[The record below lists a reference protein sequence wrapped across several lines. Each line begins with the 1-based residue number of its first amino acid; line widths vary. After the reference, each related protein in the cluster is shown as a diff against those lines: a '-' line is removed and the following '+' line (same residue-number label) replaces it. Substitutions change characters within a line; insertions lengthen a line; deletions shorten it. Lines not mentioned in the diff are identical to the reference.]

1 MAEIARFFDA
11 VAYSESDQ
19 AEIQSKFRSTGVI
32 GGITNALGITAP
44 GGMFVGVTEGEA
56 MVEGFWYRNTPPTLQ
71 LPIATNTSGSTRVDI
86 VALRLDRVANTLSA
100 VVKQGTPGAG
110 APTLTQ
116 IVGGVWELG
125 LATVTVPTGTTSA
138 VTAGMIADTR
148 TYSQTA
154 RVSADVG
161 DNVIGYNNM
170 IDGAITNQ
178 LLNYKAVTDILN
190 GVAISGSTYTN
201 LITPQNFTVSAGARF
216 LLMCLQIAAHSTSAA
231 PTIAGVHLIVDGTTR
246 YLVGGDN
253 NSGTS
258 GCVTC
263 SGTIIIPA
271 PSPGVHNVTP
281 QIYCGGPLT
290 GLYIR
295 SATVPGYEG
304 LSLQVLE
311 IRR

>member
-32 GGITNALGITAP
+32 GGITNTLGITAP

-56 MVEGFWYRNTPPTLQ
+56 MVEGFWYKNTPPTLQ

-138 VTAGMIADTR
+138 VTAGMLADIR
-148 TYSQTA
+148 TYSRTVRSQQD
-154 RVSADVG
+154 VAD
-161 DNVIGYNNM
+161 NTIGYNNV
-170 IDGAITNQ
+170 IDGAITNL
-178 LLNYKAVTDILN
+178 LLNYKVVTDIFN
-190 GVAISGSTYTN
+190 GTAVPVTTYTN
-201 LITPQNFTVSAGARF
+201 LVAAQNFTVSASARF
-216 LLMCLQIAAHSTSAA
+216 LLICLQMASYATAAAA
-231 PTIAGVHLIVDGTTR
+231 FEAGIHVLIDGATR
-246 YLVGGDN
+246 YLVGGDSN
-253 NSGTS
+253 GGTGGS
-258 GCVTC
+258 VSS
-263 SGTIIIPA
+263 SGTILIPA
-271 PSPGVHNVTP
+271 PAAGVHNITP
-281 QIYCGGPLT
+281 QIYATTALSA
-290 GLYIR
+290 LYVR
-295 SATVPGYEG
+295 PASLPGVEA
-304 LSLQVLE
+304 LAMQIME
-311 IRR
+311 IRK